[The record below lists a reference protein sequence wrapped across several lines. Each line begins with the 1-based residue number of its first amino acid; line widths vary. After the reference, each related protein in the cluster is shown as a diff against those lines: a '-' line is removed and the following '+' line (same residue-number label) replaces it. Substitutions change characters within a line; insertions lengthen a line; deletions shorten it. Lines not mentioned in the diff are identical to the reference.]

1 MLSKTEQESLGQYK
15 LEIGSGASNS
25 MRVFSV
31 GSLPAI
37 LGSVR
42 TLFRFVPSAGGTL
55 LFKLN

>member
-1 MLSKTEQESLGQYK
+1 VL
-15 LEIGSGASNS
+15 
-25 MRVFSV
+25 SV

-42 TLFRFVPSAGGTL
+42 TLFRLVPSAGGTI